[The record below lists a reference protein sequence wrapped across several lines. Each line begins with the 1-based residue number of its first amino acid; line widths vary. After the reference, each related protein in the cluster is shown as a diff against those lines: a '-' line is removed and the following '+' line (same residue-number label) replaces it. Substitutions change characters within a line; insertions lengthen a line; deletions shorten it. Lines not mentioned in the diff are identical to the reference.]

1 MPSFTAP
8 NGSTVSI
15 PGPDVVRMR
24 VVYPEESTETNA
36 KCRIDHPGV
45 QFVTEDSSAVVP
57 AVKSE
62 NPNIGQLTLPNG
74 KPVWF
79 NGTVSRGPV
88 RLVSGHPPEAHS
100 ALYITDKIQYVTETP
115 EAVKTVVAAA
125 GGNALPIPPRGSLRR
140 SLTCSASST
149 RRLRCGTEA
158 SSVTD
163 AGRRRRV
170 GSPHGCWMARNRVPG
185 SGGSPDRTR
194 LRR

>member
-24 VVYPEESTETNA
+24 DAYPEESTETNA

-45 QFVTEDSSAVVP
+45 QFVTEDSSGVVP

-62 NPNIGQLTLPNG
+62 NPHIGQLTLPNG

-88 RLVSGHPPEAHS
+88 RLVGGHPPEAHS

-115 EAVKTVVAAA
+115 EAVRTAVVAA
-125 GGNALPIPPRGSLRR
+125 GGNALPIPAEGFFATIANVFSKF
-140 SLTCSASST
+140 SAPP
-149 RRLRCGTEA
+149 EMW
-158 SSVTD
+158 D
-163 AGRRRRV
+163 
-170 GSPHGCWMARNRVPG
+170 
-185 SGGSPDRTR
+185 
-194 LRR
+194 